1 MEGTMNKNRISQVN
15 NYNKMV
21 PAVAQA
27 VNIINYLSSL
37 ADTQSKLTDIA
48 TNIDTSKSKALAI
61 LNTLQRFGYV
71 MRNPVTKVFSLGP
84 ALMTIGAKA
93 MENFNYGEVAAP
105 LLKELAQK
113 TNSTAMLGIV
123 TGDDQYTIVRQ
134 ETTGQIHLMPQPNL
148 IHPLSYGAHG
158 KAIVAFLD
166 DTARKKILAGSTLY
180 FHKDPAKLDR
190 KNLEKELEECRVNGF
205 ARDHE
210 TGHPMVKILSSPF
223 FGPNSRPMGAL
234 EIIGLME
241 DVEIPI
247 KGKQVVETAKQF
259 SRLLTDAKKEA

>member
-1 MEGTMNKNRISQVN
+1 MKEKNMPSQAN
-15 NYNKMV
+15 NYNKLV

-27 VNIINYLSSL
+27 VKIINYLSML
-37 ADTQSKLTDIA
+37 PDIQSNLTDIA
-48 TNIDTSKSKALAI
+48 RNVDISKSKALAI

-71 MRNPVTKVFSLGP
+71 MRNPDTKVYSLGP
-84 ALMTIGAKA
+84 ALMAIGYKL

-105 LLKELAQK
+105 LLIELAEK
-113 TNSTAMLGIV
+113 TNSTAMLGVV

-134 ETTGQIHLMPQPNL
+134 ESTWQISLLTQSNH
-148 IHPLSYGAHG
+148 IHPISYGAHG

-166 DTARKKILAGSTLY
+166 EDSRKKILAGSTLY

-190 KNLEKELEECRVNGF
+190 KRLDRELEECRATGF
-205 ARDHE
+205 ALDHE

-223 FGPNSRPMGAL
+223 FGPNSQPLGAL

-241 DVEIPI
+241 DAEIPE
-247 KGKQVVETAKQF
+247 KGKQVVETAKRF
-259 SRLLTDAKKEA
+259 SRLIADAKKEA